1 LNSTNEN
8 DVSKRPVNQ
17 KRQSSSISKAST
29 QSSFY
34 STNTS
39 GLLKAPSTDSRDGF
53 YPTEHN
59 TENRGTSAPAF
70 YTVKTATNLP
80 TAKAKD
86 KMEVSEMLAEFRN
99 KLKIDNINLNEK
111 QIRGF
116 EYPKET
122 ERSKI
127 ISGILDKQ
135 KQEKEKLIL
144 QAKLEWERKRREIKE
159 KLRREKMS

>member
-1 LNSTNEN
+1 MNSTHEN
-8 DVSKRPVNQ
+8 DTTKRNEKI
-17 KRQSSSISKAST
+17 KRQSSSVSKSSAYS
-29 QSSFY
+29 SSFN

-39 GLLKAPSTDSRDGF
+39 SLLKAPSIDSREGF

-59 TENRGTSAPAF
+59 TEHRGTSAPAF

-80 TAKAKD
+80 TSKTKD

-99 KLKIDNINLNEK
+99 KVKMDNENLKSVTKINLNEK
-111 QIRGF
+111 QMSGF

-122 ERSKI
+122 ERAKI

-135 KQEKEKLIL
+135 KQER
-144 QAKLEWERKRREIKE
+144 ERII
-159 KLRREKMS
+159 